1 MKKKTDEIELAKKR
15 SELNHLIAYK
25 LSVAREQA
33 KMTQKELSKV
43 TGIYQAD
50 ISKLERGIGN
60 PSILTLQRMAEGL
73 GMELTVDLVKKEDE

>member
-15 SELNHLIAYK
+15 SELNHLLACK
-25 LSVAREQA
+25 LSTAREQA
-33 KMTQKELSKV
+33 KLTQKELSKL

-73 GMELTVDLVKKEDE
+73 GMELMIDLVKKEDE